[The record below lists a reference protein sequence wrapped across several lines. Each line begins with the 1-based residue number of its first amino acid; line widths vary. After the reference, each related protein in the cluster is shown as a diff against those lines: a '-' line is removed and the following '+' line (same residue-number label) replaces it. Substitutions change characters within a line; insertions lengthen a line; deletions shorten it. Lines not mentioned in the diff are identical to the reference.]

1 MKRFGCFCLAF
12 VFCFVLFGCTNEVD
26 DPAASSE
33 ETAVEWETVLLE
45 NADHIGG
52 EIIEI
57 QAPDVLILKLRSPK
71 LEWGDTIYVVT
82 KDAEKWCVGD
92 EIEVSYSGTQYQLN
106 NPDSK
111 RIIADDVWNLAVPEK
126 PILYFYPEISTVCS
140 VKVNL
145 NGELTCTYPAH
156 GTDGWEDFIA
166 HPDGTLFF
174 PDGKRYYALY
184 WEGVQKAE
192 WDFSKGFCVRGE
204 DTAAFL
210 EWALTEQGLTEREA
224 NEFIIYWLPQ
234 MQDAPYN
241 VISFQTTPYTDGA
254 KLAITPTP
262 DSLLRVFMAYYPT
275 DAEVKIAPQIF
286 EGFTRQGFTVVEWGG
301 SRVKNP

>member
-1 MKRFGCFCLAF
+1 MNRFACFCVAL
-12 VFCFVLFGCTNEVD
+12 VICFVLFGCTNEPD
-26 DPAASSE
+26 EPE

-45 NADHIGG
+45 KNEYLYG

-57 QAPDVLILKLRSPK
+57 QAPDVLVLKLRTPK
-71 LEWGDTIYVVT
+71 FDWGDTIYVVT

-92 EIEVSYSGTQYQLN
+92 DVELSYSSTQYASN
-106 NPDSK
+106 DPDSK
-111 RIIADDVWNLAVPEK
+111 RIVADDVWPLMVAEK
-126 PILYFYPEISTVCS
+126 PILYFYPEVSTVCS
-140 VKVNL
+140 AKVTL

-156 GTDGWEDFIA
+156 GADGWKDFVA
-166 HPDGTLFF
+166 HPDGTLVF

-184 WEGVQKAE
+184 WEGLQKAE
-192 WDFSKGFCVRGE
+192 WDFSRGFCVRGE

-210 EWALTEQGLTEREA
+210 EWALAEQGLNEREA

-241 VISFQTTPYTDGA
+241 VISFQTEAYTEGA
-254 KLAITPTP
+254 ALEITPAP
-262 DSLLRVFMAYYPT
+262 DSLLRVFMTYYPT
-275 DAEVKIAPQIF
+275 DAEVEIAPQIF

-301 SRVKNP
+301 SPVRQP